1 MGYLDEQQE
10 FTLKTEHAHLPSPS
24 KIQAKKFANEVREK
38 SANTGNAPRQI
49 VFNAQID
56 LPLYAAP
63 TIPSYSTSLRSINRI
78 RQQALETMPKPKNL
92 ESVDEIPEPLKLTHS
107 GDTFLYFDSG
117 KSDSRVLVFATLPA
131 LDLLSQSEI
140 CHCDG
145 TFSVAPDVF
154 YQVYTIH
161 GVIENAVIPLVYAL
175 LPNKT
180 QDTYEKL
187 FGCLEQFG
195 KKVVIDFEAAVRN
208 AIKKCSLIQKFNSV
222 SSTWAKQYGAMYKN
236 LVFRASTWTMMSFD

>member
-1 MGYLDEQQE
+1 
-10 FTLKTEHAHLPSPS
+10 
-24 KIQAKKFANEVREK
+24 
-38 SANTGNAPRQI
+38 
-49 VFNAQID
+49 
-56 LPLYAAP
+56 
-63 TIPSYSTSLRSINRI
+63 
-78 RQQALETMPKPKNL
+78 MPKPKNL
-92 ESVDEIPEPLKLTHS
+92 ERVDEIPEPLKLTHS

-145 TFSVAPDVF
+145 TFSVAPDLF
-154 YQVYTIH
+154 YQVYTNH

-195 KKVVIDFEAAVRN
+195 KKVVIDFEAAVHN
-208 AIKKCSLIQKFNSV
+208 AIKN
-222 SSTWAKQYGAMYKN
+222 AA
-236 LVFRASTWTMMSFD
+236 

>member
-1 MGYLDEQQE
+1 M
-10 FTLKTEHAHLPSPS
+10 H
-24 KIQAKKFANEVREK
+24 
-38 SANTGNAPRQI
+38 
-49 VFNAQID
+49 
-56 LPLYAAP
+56 
-63 TIPSYSTSLRSINRI
+63 
-78 RQQALETMPKPKNL
+78 KPKNL

-131 LDLLSQSEI
+131 LDLLSQPEI
-140 CHCDG
+140 CHCDR
-145 TFSVAPDVF
+145 TFSVAPVVF

-161 GVIENAVIPLVYAL
+161 GVTENAVIPLVYAL

-187 FGCLEQFG
+187 FGCLEQIG

-208 AIKKCSLIQKFNSV
+208 AIRKMQSDIENQFCFFFHLGQGIWRNVQQLRFTRKYMDDDEFQLNVKR
-222 SSTWAKQYGAMYKN
+222 T
-236 LVFRASTWTMMSFD
+236 T